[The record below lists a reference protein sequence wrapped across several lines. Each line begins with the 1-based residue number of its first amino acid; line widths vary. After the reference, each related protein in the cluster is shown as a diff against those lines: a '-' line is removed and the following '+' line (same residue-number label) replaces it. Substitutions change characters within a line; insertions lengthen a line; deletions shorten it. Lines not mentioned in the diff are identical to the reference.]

1 MNSKAIIDVCM
12 SERIGRKVKIPFL
25 GKAKIVDEV
34 SMICTHIAGGKFEAV
49 IQRIETEDGRTFV
62 RFGYYKD
69 GRWANR
75 PLNMESALAK
85 KLVKAALKRGIF

>member
-1 MNSKAIIDVCM
+1 M

-34 SMICTHIAGGKFEAV
+34 SMVCGHIAGGEFEAV
-49 IQRIETEDGRTFV
+49 VQRIETEDGRVFV

-85 KLVKAALKRGIF
+85 KLVRAALKRGIF

>member
-1 MNSKAIIDVCM
+1 M

-25 GKAKIVDEV
+25 GKAKIADEV
-34 SMICTHIAGGKFEAV
+34 SMTCSHIAGGEFEAV
-49 IQRIETEDGRTFV
+49 IQRIETEDGRIFV

-75 PLNMESALAK
+75 PLNLEGELAR
-85 KLVKAALKRGIF
+85 KLVKAALEKGIF

>member
-1 MNSKAIIDVCM
+1 M
-12 SERIGRKVKIPFL
+12 SERIGRRVKIPFL

-34 SMICTHIAGGKFEAV
+34 SMVCTHIAGGEFEAV
-49 IQRIETEDGRTFV
+49 IQRIETEDGRAFV

-75 PLNMESALAK
+75 PLNLESALAK
-85 KLVKAALKRGIF
+85 KLVRAALKRGIF